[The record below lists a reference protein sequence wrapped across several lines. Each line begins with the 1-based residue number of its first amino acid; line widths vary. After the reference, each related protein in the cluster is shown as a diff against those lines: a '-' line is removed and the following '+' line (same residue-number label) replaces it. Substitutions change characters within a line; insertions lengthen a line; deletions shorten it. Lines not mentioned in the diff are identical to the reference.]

1 MRQTTKKLTARIC
14 TAAAVLICGAALPVT
29 AYANSVEDVYDA
41 MRRIGLPESMVQEA
55 KIQYQN
61 TEHDSDGMEI
71 NGTYLT
77 YDVWADMVEIY
88 EDDIRAEVGK
98 QFGVSGDAIKQAAE
112 EDRTQAQQPAQT
124 APQSGNSS
132 APAETNAA
140 KQEQPA
146 KPAVSVEPEKPF
158 VNMTL
163 TEKKEYV
170 ASLPEEE
177 RAGFIAGLTTSE
189 RNSVIKQMSTGSQA
203 NIANGF
209 IQLGEQLGMH
219 ISVDQLDGSG
229 INYSVRNSEG
239 TLIDV
244 SSVGTTVDDT
254 GWNTTVPVLAGTAM
268 ILGAAGGL
276 ILAARRQRKEEQEA

>member
-1 MRQTTKKLTARIC
+1 MKMQPKKLTARI
-14 TAAAVLICGAALPVT
+14 TAAAAVLLSAAALPVT
-29 AYANSVEDVYDA
+29 ASANSVEDVYDA

-55 KIQYQN
+55 KLQYQN
-61 TEHDSDGMEI
+61 TAHDSEGMEI
-71 NGTYLT
+71 NGTYFT
-77 YDVWADMVEIY
+77 YDVWAEMVEIY

-112 EDRTQAQQPAQT
+112 AERPQTQEPAQT
-124 APQSGNSS
+124 APQSGGSETKAET
-132 APAETNAA
+132 APA
-140 KQEQPA
+140 KQDPPA
-146 KPAVSVEPEKPF
+146 KPAVSVEPSKPF

-177 RAGFIAGLTTSE
+177 RAGFIAGLSTSE
-189 RNSVIKQMSTGSQA
+189 RNSVIKQMNTDSQA

-254 GWNTTVPVLAGTAM
+254 GWNTTVPVLGGTAM

-276 ILAARRQRKEEQEA
+276 VLITRRQRKEEQNA